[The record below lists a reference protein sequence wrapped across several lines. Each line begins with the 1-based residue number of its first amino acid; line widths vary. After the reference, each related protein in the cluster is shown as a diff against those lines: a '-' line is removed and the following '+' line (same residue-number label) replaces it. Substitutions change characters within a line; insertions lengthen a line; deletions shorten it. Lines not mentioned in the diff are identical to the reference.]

1 MDVRIDMPEEEDFV
15 DQMPNR
21 KTTSFSNKVKNLII
35 DYRDAV
41 LAMTFIVLML
51 AHLIL
56 VIVPE
61 NYSVDNIRNVFDQN
75 VNTII
80 EVVINKTEDLRTW
93 RK

>member
-51 AHLIL
+51 AHLIM